1 MQTPETQPIRQISL
15 FDGIC
20 LVVGIIVGV
29 GIFESAPAVALH
41 SPNARFLIGIW
52 IFGGV
57 LSLLGALTY
66 AGLAQTYPET
76 GGDYVFL
83 KKAFGPRVSFLYA
96 WTMLMVVRPGN
107 IGAMAYVFARYAHQ
121 MIPLGEHGLFIYASG
136 AVLLLSFLN
145 LLGTRE
151 GKGIQN
157 FLTVS
162 KVLGIG
168 LLVATAWMFT
178 TPDPSPPPP
187 EASPSF
193 ILALIFVLF
202 AYGGWNEIAFV
213 GAEVKRPEKNLFRVL
228 VFGTLAVTAL
238 YLVVNLSYLH
248 ALGFDGLQA
257 RDGAA
262 VSHAIMARHFG
273 MAGAVFVASLISLS
287 ALGTVHGMIF
297 SGARIY
303 YAMGRD
309 HRLFAPLGSWS
320 KRGTPFWSII
330 AEACI
335 TIALMSL
342 FFSSPSGF
350 ESLVLFT
357 TPNFWIF
364 MALVGVAAFKLLG
377 RKGHRILGY
386 PFTPA
391 VFLLMCLFMLG
402 MSAEYAYSNMSVEI
416 LWSCAILLA
425 GIVLER
431 IQRL

>member
-1 MQTPETQPIRQISL
+1 MQSPAVQPIRQISL

-20 LVVGIIVGV
+20 LVVGIMVGT
-29 GIFESAPAVALH
+29 GIFESSPAVAAH
-41 SPNARFLIGIW
+41 SSSATFMIGIW
-52 IFGGV
+52 VLGGV

-66 AGLAQTYPET
+66 AGLAQAYPET

-83 KKAFGPRVSFLYA
+83 KKAFGPRMSFLYA
-96 WTMLMVVRPGN
+96 WTMLMIVRPGN
-107 IGAMAYVFARYAHQ
+107 LGAMAYVFARYAHQ
-121 MIPLGEHGLFIYASG
+121 MIPLGEHGLFIYAAG
-136 AVLLLSFLN
+136 AILFLSFLN

-151 GKGIQN
+151 SKGIQN
-157 FLTVS
+157 LLTVT

-168 LLVATAWMFT
+168 VLITTAWMFS
-178 TPDPSPPPP
+178 TPDPSPPVP
-187 EASPSF
+187 ETQPSF

-213 GAEVKRPEKNLFRVL
+213 AAEVKRPERNLFRVL
-228 VFGTLAVTAL
+228 FYGTLAVTVL
-238 YLVVNLSYLH
+238 YLAVNLSYLH
-248 ALGFDGLQA
+248 ALGFDGLRA

-262 VSHAIMARHFG
+262 VSHAIMARHFS
-273 MAGAVFVASLISLS
+273 MAGAVFVASLICIS

-320 KRGTPFWSII
+320 QRGTPFWSII
-330 AEACI
+330 TESCI

-342 FFSSPSGF
+342 FFNSPSGF

-357 TPNFWIF
+357 TPIFWVF
-364 MALVGVAAFKLLG
+364 MAFVGVAAFKLLG
-377 RKGHRILGY
+377 GKGHGIAGY

-391 VFLLMCLFMLG
+391 IFLLMCLFMLA

-425 GIVLER
+425 GVLLER
-431 IQRL
+431 IQKL